1 VESSAEFFQ
10 RLEVLGLGDSDKDAP
25 TEKNPVNDYNKDI
38 DLVIFTGR
46 RGDLQGAMNE
56 INEVMKKKS
65 TKQVIESEAIK
76 LFSKGH
82 FRKMN
87 THEQR
92 YDVSVSVEKMVER
105 IVVQGQSGNILNV
118 VGEIH
123 VDVW

>member
-1 VESSAEFFQ
+1 VECSAEFFQ

-87 THEQR
+87 THE
-92 YDVSVSVEKMVER
+92 
-105 IVVQGQSGNILNV
+105 
-118 VGEIH
+118 
-123 VDVW
+123 